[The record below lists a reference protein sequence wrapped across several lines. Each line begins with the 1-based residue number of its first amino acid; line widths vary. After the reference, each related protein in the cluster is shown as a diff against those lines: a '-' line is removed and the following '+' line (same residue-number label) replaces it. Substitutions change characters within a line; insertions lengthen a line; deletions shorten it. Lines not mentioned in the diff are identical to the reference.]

1 MLQITEI
8 PYEDQFSTLFVFG
21 KSADNFMILLTKMLK
36 PTTKTAFISSLL
48 HKLIIFQYSM

>member
-21 KSADNFMILLTKMLK
+21 KSADNFSDFVDKNAQTNNKNCI
-36 PTTKTAFISSLL
+36 
-48 HKLIIFQYSM
+48 Y